1 MWKLGRIERLITSAD
16 GRVRTADI
24 YLPGNRRLQRSI
36 NMLYPLEVYDGQIDK
51 SIESDKTKGD
61 MESQDAG
68 HTGNNTPPKIS
79 SDLSKAPTRQAAILA
94 RQRINELMENNA
106 MNVLFNYL

>member
-1 MWKLGRIERLITSAD
+1 MEVGRIERLITSAD

-24 YLPGNRRLQRSI
+24 YISGNRRLQCSI

-51 SIESDKTKGD
+51 SIKSDKTKGD

-68 HTGNNTPPKIS
+68 YTENNTPTKIS
-79 SDLSKAPTRQAAILA
+79 SNLSKAPTRQAAILA

-106 MNVLFNYL
+106 MNVLYNYL